1 MHGDTI
7 FPTVQQFADPIMTRT
22 SYNDDVQLVRTAGR
36 WNCALGDSLPLIV
49 ARHVLKCDRT
59 TPTIAAATATAVTT
73 TTPTY
78 VLLGLE
84 DTKPFNLAAQKL
96 SLQLT
101 EPPLE
106 PPQPHGP
113 QPLRRGF

>member
-1 MHGDTI
+1 MELRPRCQSAVDCRASCAKMHHS
-7 FPTVQQFADPIMTRT
+7 VC
-22 SYNDDVQLVRTAGR
+22 V
-36 WNCALGDSLPLIV
+36 
-49 ARHVLKCDRT
+49 DRT